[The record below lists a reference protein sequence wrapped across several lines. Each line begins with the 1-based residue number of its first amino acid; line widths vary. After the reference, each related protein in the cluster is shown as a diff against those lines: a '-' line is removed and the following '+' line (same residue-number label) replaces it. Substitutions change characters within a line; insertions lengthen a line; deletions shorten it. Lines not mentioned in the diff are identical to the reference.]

1 MPRSMPT
8 DSPVTLDMVAS
19 RFSLPA
25 MGGRVRNRD
34 FCVVMGVVC
43 FGASTAF
50 AEVSDAAVERL
61 SRCFDGVPRRLGD
74 IASWRDSG
82 CVPGRAGTSFLCR
95 SARGVI
101 TGSDAQR

>member
-8 DSPVTLDMVAS
+8 DSPVTLDMVALS
-19 RFSLPA
+19 SLA
-25 MGGRVRNRD
+25 CGRCRVRKRD
-34 FCVVMGVVC
+34 FWVVRCVWC

-50 AEVSDAAVERL
+50 AEVSDATVERL
-61 SRCFDGVPRRLGD
+61 SLCVDGVPRRLGD

-82 CVPGRAGTSFLCR
+82 HVPGRAEMAFLCR

-101 TGSDAQR
+101 TVSDAQR

>member
-50 AEVSDAAVERL
+50 AEVSDATVEGPL
-61 SRCFDGVPRRLGD
+61 LLNDGVPRRLGD
-74 IASWRDSG
+74 IASWRDSDY
-82 CVPGRAGTSFLCR
+82 VAGRAELPYVVPQR
-95 SARGVI
+95 S
-101 TGSDAQR
+101 